1 MTASYNLE
9 LLYLHLQPNYNQFN
23 YSTMAKITK
32 EAALLYHSQGK
43 PGKIEV
49 VPTKPY
55 STQTDLSLAYS
66 PGVAEPCLE
75 IEKNPQDAYKYTA
88 KGNLVAVIS
97 NGTAVLGLGD
107 IGALSG
113 KPVMEGKG
121 LLFKIYAGI
130 DVFDIEVN
138 EKDPDKF
145 IEAVKAIAPTFG
157 GINLED
163 IKAPECFEIE
173 RRLKEELDIPV
184 MHDDQHGTAI
194 ISSAGLLNAL
204 EVAGKKIEEV
214 KIVVNGAGASAT
226 SCTKLYEAL
235 GARRENILMLDSKG
249 VITSDRENL
258 TEQKRYFATDRR
270 DVHTLAEAIKGADV
284 FLGLSKGNVL
294 TQDMVRSM
302 ADHPIVFA
310 LANPTPEI
318 SYEDAMAA
326 RPDVLMS
333 TGRSYYPNQ
342 INNVI
347 GFPYI
352 FRGALD
358 TQAKAINEAM
368 KIAAVHAIANLAKQ
382 PVPDVVNE
390 AYHVNNFTF
399 GPEYFIPKP
408 VDPRLITEVSCAVA
422 KAAME
427 SGVARK
433 DIEDWD
439 AYRLQLREL
448 MGYESKLTRQLY
460 DTARRNPQRVV
471 FAEGI
476 HPNMLKAAVEAKAEG
491 ICHPIILGNDEAIEK
506 LAKELDLSLEGIEI
520 VNLRHPD
527 EAPRRERYA
536 RILSEKRA
544 REGVT
549 YEEANDKMFERNYF
563 GMMMVETGEADA
575 FITGLY
581 TKYSNTIKVAKEVIG
596 IRPEYKHFGTMHILN
611 SKKGTYF
618 LADTLINRHP
628 NAETLIDIAKL
639 SKYTVRFFNHT
650 PVMAMLSY
658 SNFGADKEG
667 SPVSVHEA
675 VDYMQQNYPDL
686 AIDGEMQVNFAMNRE
701 MRDAKY
707 PFTRLKGKDVNT
719 LIFPNLSSA
728 NSAYKLLQAM
738 DTDAELIGPIQM
750 GLNKPIHFTDFE
762 SSVRDIV
769 NITAVAVI
777 DAIVDKKKAVK

>member
-1 MTASYNLE
+1 MV
-9 LLYLHLQPNYNQFN
+9 
-23 YSTMAKITK
+23 KITK

-107 IGALSG
+107 IGAMAG
-113 KPVMEGKG
+113 QPVMEGKG
-121 LLFKIYAGI
+121 LLFKIYGGI

-138 EKDPDKF
+138 EKDVDKF
-145 IEAVKAIAPTFG
+145 VEAVKAIAPTFG

-194 ISSAGLLNAL
+194 ISAAGLLNAL
-204 EVAGKKIEEV
+204 EVAGKKIEDV
-214 KIVVNGAGASAT
+214 KIVVNGAGAAAI

-235 GARRENILMLDSKG
+235 GATHENIIMLDSKG
-249 VITSDRENL
+249 VITSDREKL
-258 TEQKRYFATDRR
+258 DVTKRYFATDRR
-270 DVHTLAEAIKGADV
+270 DIHTLEEAIRGADV

-302 ADHPIVFA
+302 ADHPVVFA
-310 LANPTPEI
+310 LANPVPEI

-333 TGRSYYPNQ
+333 TGRSDYPNQ

-358 TQAKAINEAM
+358 VASTAINEEM
-368 KIAAVHAIANLAKQ
+368 KLAAVRAIASLAKQ

-390 AYHVNNFTF
+390 VYHVNNFTF

-408 VDPRLITEVSCAVA
+408 VDPRLITEVSMAVA

-433 DIEDWD
+433 HITDWE
-439 AYRLQLREL
+439 AYRQHLKEL
-448 MGYESKLTRQLY
+448 MGQESKLTRQLRE
-460 DTARRNPQRVV
+460 TARRNPQRVV

-491 ICHPIILGNDEAIEK
+491 ICHPILLGNDEAIGK
-506 LAKELDLSLEGIEI
+506 LAKELELNIDGIEI

-536 RILSEKRA
+536 RILCEKRA
-544 REGVT
+544 RQGANLQ
-549 YEEANDKMFERNYF
+549 EANDKMFERNYF

-596 IRPEYKHFGTMHILN
+596 IQPEHKHFGTMHILN

-618 LADTLINRHP
+618 VADTLINRHP
-628 NAETLIDIAKL
+628 DTETLIDIAKL
-639 SKYTVRFFNHT
+639 SKKTVEFFNHK
-650 PVMAMLSY
+650 PAIAMLSY
-658 SNFGADKEG
+658 SNFGADTEG
-667 SPVSVHEA
+667 SPAKVHDA
-675 VDYMQQNYPDL
+675 VAYMQEAYPEL
-686 AIDGEMQVNFAMNRE
+686 AIDGEMQVNFAMNTSL
-701 MRDAKY
+701 RDEKY
-707 PFTRLKGKDVNT
+707 PFTRLKGKEVNT

-728 NSAYKLLQAM
+728 NATYQFIQSM
-738 DTDAELIGPIQM
+738 SNETEVIGPIQM
-750 GLNKPIHFTDFE
+750 GLNKPIHFTDCE
-762 SSVRDIV
+762 ASVRDIV
-769 NITAVAVI
+769 NITAIAVI
-777 DAIVDKKKAVK
+777 DAIVEKKLRNN

>member
-1 MTASYNLE
+1 
-9 LLYLHLQPNYNQFN
+9 
-23 YSTMAKITK
+23 MAKITK
-32 EAALLYHSQGK
+32 EMALHYHEQGK

-49 VPTKPY
+49 VPTKPH

-75 IEKNPQDAYKYTA
+75 IEKNPQDAYRYTA

-107 IGALSG
+107 IGALAG

-121 LLFKIYAGI
+121 LLFKIYSGI

-138 EKDPDKF
+138 EKDPEKF
-145 IEAVKAIAPTFG
+145 IQAVKAIAPTFG

-204 EVAGKKIEEV
+204 EVAGKKIEDV
-214 KIVVNGAGASAT
+214 RIVNGAGASAV
-226 SCTKLYEAL
+226 SCTKLYVSL
-235 GARRENILMLDSKG
+235 GARLENIVMLDSKG
-249 VITSDRENL
+249 VISKDRTDLN
-258 TEQKRYFATDRR
+258 EQKRYFATSRTDI
-270 DVHTLAEAIKGADV
+270 HTLEEAIKGADV
-284 FLGLSKGNVL
+284 FLGLSRGNVL
-294 TQDMVRSM
+294 SKDMVRSM
-302 ADHPIVFA
+302 APSPIVFA
-310 LANPTPEI
+310 LANPVPEI
-318 SYEDAMAA
+318 SYEDAMDS
-326 RPDVLMS
+326 RPDVLMA
-333 TGRSYYPNQ
+333 TGRSDYPNQ

-358 TQAKAINEAM
+358 TGATAINEEM
-368 KIAAVHAIANLAKQ
+368 KLAAVRAIAGIAKQ

-390 AYHVNNFTF
+390 AYHVNNLTF
-399 GPEYFIPKP
+399 GPSYFIPKP
-408 VDPRLITEVSCAVA
+408 VDPRLITEVSMAAA
-422 KAAME
+422 KDAME

-433 DIEDWD
+433 PIENWD
-439 AYRLQLREL
+439 AYALHLKEL
-448 MGYESKLTRQLY
+448 MGYESKLTRQLR

-491 ICHPIILGNDEAIEK
+491 ICHPILLGNDERIEK

-520 VNLRHPD
+520 VNLRHD
-527 EAPRRERYA
+527 REAERRERYA
-536 RILSEKRA
+536 KILAEKKA
-544 REGVT
+544 REGYT
-549 YEEANDKMFERNYF
+549 FEEANDKMFERNYF

-575 FITGLY
+575 FITGVY

-596 IRPEYKHFGTMHILN
+596 IQPEYNHFGTMHIMN

-628 NAETLIDIAKL
+628 DTETMIDIARL
-639 SKYTVRFFNHT
+639 SEKTVRFFNHE
-650 PVMAMLSY
+650 PVIAMLSY
-658 SNFGADKEG
+658 SNFGTDTCG
-667 SPVSVHEA
+667 SPASIHKA
-675 VDYMQQNYPDL
+675 VEYMQENYPNL
-686 AIDGEMQVNFAMNRE
+686 PIDGEMQVNFAMNNE
-701 MRDAKY
+701 LRDRKY
-707 PFTRLKGKDVNT
+707 PFTRLQGKEVNT
-719 LIFPNLSSA
+719 LVFPNLSSA
-728 NSAYKLLQAM
+728 NAGYQLLQALNGDEIEM
-738 DTDAELIGPIQM
+738 IGPIQM

-777 DAIVDKKKAVK
+777 DAIVMKKKNQ

>member
-1 MTASYNLE
+1 MV
-9 LLYLHLQPNYNQFN
+9 
-23 YSTMAKITK
+23 KITK

-107 IGALSG
+107 IGAMAG

-121 LLFKIYAGI
+121 LLFKIYGGI

-145 IEAVKAIAPTFG
+145 VEAVKAIAPTFG

-194 ISSAGLLNAL
+194 ISSAGLINAL

-214 KIVVNGAGASAT
+214 KIVVNGAGAAAI
-226 SCTKLYEAL
+226 SCTKLYMTL
-235 GARRENILMLDSKG
+235 GARLENILMLDSKG

-258 TEQKRYFATDRR
+258 DASKRMFATDRR
-270 DVHTLAEAIKGADV
+270 DVHTLEEAVRGADV

-302 ADHPIVFA
+302 AKSPIVFA
-310 LANPTPEI
+310 LANPVPEI
-318 SYEDAMAA
+318 SYEDAMAS

-333 TGRSYYPNQ
+333 TGRSDYPNQ

-358 TQAKAINEAM
+358 VAATAINEEM
-368 KIAAVHAIANLAKQ
+368 KLAAVRAIAALAKK

-390 AYHVNNFTF
+390 TYKVNNLTF
-399 GPEYFIPKP
+399 GPDYFIPKP
-408 VDPRLITEVSCAVA
+408 VDPRLITEVSMAVA
-422 KAAME
+422 KAAIE

-433 DIEDWD
+433 TIDDWD
-439 AYRLQLREL
+439 AYSLHLKEL
-448 MGYESKLTRQLY
+448 MGYESKLTRQLIE
-460 DTARRNPQRVV
+460 TARTNPQRVV

-491 ICHPIILGNDEAIEK
+491 ICQPILLGNDEMI
-506 LAKELDLSLEGIEI
+506 AKKAAELELSLEGIEI
-520 VNLRHPD
+520 VNLRHD
-527 EAPRRERYA
+527 REAERRERYA
-536 RILSEKRA
+536 RILAEKKR
-544 REGVT
+544 REGYT
-549 YEEANDKMFERNYF
+549 FEEANDKMFERNYF

-596 IRPEYKHFGTMHILN
+596 IRPEFNHFGTMHILN
-611 SKKGTYF
+611 SKNGTYF

-628 NAETLIDIAKL
+628 DTATIIDVARL
-639 SKYTVRFFNHT
+639 TDHAVRFFNRE

-658 SNFGADKEG
+658 SNFGSDNCG
-667 SPVSVHEA
+667 SPATVHAA
-675 VDYMQQNYPDL
+675 VDHLHSNYPDM
-686 AIDGEMQVNFAMNRE
+686 IVDGEIQVNFAMNRE
-701 MRDAKY
+701 LRDRKY
-707 PFTRLKGKDVNT
+707 PFTRLFGRDVNT
-719 LIFPNLSSA
+719 LVFPNLSSA
-728 NSAYKLLQAM
+728 NATYQMLQAM
-738 DTDAELIGPIQM
+738 NGDDMEIIGPIQM

-777 DAIVDKKKAVK
+777 DAIVAKKICNNIACER

>member
-1 MTASYNLE
+1 
-9 LLYLHLQPNYNQFN
+9 
-23 YSTMAKITK
+23 MAKITK

-107 IGALSG
+107 IGAMAG

-121 LLFKIYAGI
+121 LLFKIYGGI

-138 EKDPDKF
+138 EKDPEKF

-194 ISSAGLLNAL
+194 ISAAGLLNAL
-204 EVAGKKIEEV
+204 EVAGKKIEDV
-214 KIVVNGAGASAT
+214 KIVVNGAGAAAI

-235 GARRENILMLDSKG
+235 GATHENIIMLDSKG
-249 VITSDRENL
+249 VITSDREKL
-258 TEQKRYFATDRR
+258 DATKRYFATDRR
-270 DVHTLAEAIKGADV
+270 DLHTLEEAIKDADV

-294 TQDMVRSM
+294 TQDMIRSM
-302 ADHPIVFA
+302 ANYPIVFA
-310 LANPTPEI
+310 LANPVPEI

-333 TGRSYYPNQ
+333 TGRSDYPNQ

-358 TQAKAINEAM
+358 VASTAINEEM
-368 KIAAVHAIANLAKQ
+368 KLAAVRAIANLAKQ

-390 AYHVNNFTF
+390 VYHVNNFTF
-399 GPEYFIPKP
+399 GPDYFIPKP
-408 VDPRLITEVSCAVA
+408 VDPRLITEVSMAVA
-422 KAAME
+422 KAAMD

-433 DIEDWD
+433 PITDWE
-439 AYRLQLREL
+439 AYRQHLKEL
-448 MGYESKLTRQLY
+448 MGQESKLTRQLY
-460 DTARRNPQRVV
+460 DTARRDPQRVV

-476 HPNMLKAAVEAKAEG
+476 HPTMLKAAVEAKSEG
-491 ICHPIILGNDEAIEK
+491 ICHPILLGNDEAIGK

-520 VNLRHPD
+520 VNLRHPN
-527 EAPRRERYA
+527 ESSRRERYA
-536 RILSEKRA
+536 RILAEKRA
-544 REGVT
+544 RQGANFQ
-549 YEEANDKMFERNYF
+549 EANDKMFERNYF

-596 IRPEYKHFGTMHILN
+596 IRPEFKHFGTMHILN

-628 NAETLIDIAKL
+628 NTDTLVDIAKL
-639 SKYTVRFFNHT
+639 SKTTVEFFNHT
-650 PVMAMLSY
+650 PVMAMVSY
-658 SNFGADKEG
+658 SNFGSDSEG
-667 SPVSVHEA
+667 SPAKVHEA
-675 VDYMQQNYPDL
+675 IDIMQQTYPDL
-686 AIDGEMQVNFAMNRE
+686 AIDGEMQVKFAMNNAA
-701 MRDAKY
+701 RDERY

-728 NSAYKLLQAM
+728 NATYQLIQSM
-738 DTDAELIGPIQM
+738 SETEVIGPIQM
-750 GLNKPIHFTDFE
+750 GLNKPIHFTDCE
-762 SSVRDIV
+762 ASVRDIV

-777 DAIVDKKKAVK
+777 DAIVEKKKKQ

>member
-1 MTASYNLE
+1 MV
-9 LLYLHLQPNYNQFN
+9 
-23 YSTMAKITK
+23 KITK

-75 IEKNPQDAYKYTA
+75 IEKNPEDAYKYTA

-130 DVFDIEVN
+130 DVFDIEIN

-145 IEAVKAIAPTFG
+145 VEAVKAIAPTFG

-204 EVAGKKIEEV
+204 EVAGKKIEDV

-333 TGRSYYPNQ
+333 TGRSDYPNQ

-358 TQAKAINEAM
+358 THARAINEEM
-368 KIAAVHAIANLAKQ
+368 KLAAVHAIADLAKQ

-399 GPEYFIPKP
+399 GPDYFIPKP

-422 KAAME
+422 RAAME

-433 DIEDWD
+433 NIEDWD
-439 AYRLQLREL
+439 AYKLQLREL
-448 MGYESKLTRQLY
+448 MGQESKLTRQLY

-491 ICHPIILGNDEAIEK
+491 ICHPIILGNDEAIKK
-506 LAKELDLSLEGIEI
+506 LAKQLDLSLEGIEI

-536 RILSEKRA
+536 RILAEKRA

-596 IRPEYKHFGTMHILN
+596 IQPCYSHFGTMHILN

-628 NAETLIDIAKL
+628 DAETLIDIARL
-639 SKYTVRFFNHT
+639 ADQTVRFFNHT

-658 SNFGADKEG
+658 SNFGADQEG
-667 SPVSVHEA
+667 SPVSVHQA
-675 VDYMQQNYPDL
+675 VDYMQQHYPDL
-686 AIDGEMQVNFAMNRE
+686 AIDGEMQVNFAMNRTL
-701 MRDAKY
+701 RDAKY

-728 NSAYKLLQAM
+728 NAGYKLLQAM
-738 DTDAELIGPIQM
+738 NTEMELIGPIQM

-777 DAIVDKKKAVK
+777 DAIVDKKKACQ

>member
-1 MTASYNLE
+1 MV
-9 LLYLHLQPNYNQFN
+9 
-23 YSTMAKITK
+23 KITK

-55 STQTDLSLAYS
+55 QTQRDLSLAYS

-75 IEKNPQDAYKYTA
+75 IQKSPETAYDYTA

-107 IGALSG
+107 IGAMSG

-163 IKAPECFEIE
+163 IKAPECFKIE
-173 RRLKEELDIPV
+173 QRLKEELDIPV

-194 ISSAGLLNAL
+194 ISSAGLINAL
-204 EVAGKKIEEV
+204 EVAGKKIEDV
-214 KIVVNGAGASAT
+214 KIVVNGAGASAV
-226 SCTKLYEAL
+226 SCTKLYVSL
-235 GARRENILMLDSKG
+235 GARLENIVMLDSKG
-249 VITSDRENL
+249 VISKQRTDLN
-258 TEQKRYFATDRR
+258 EQKKYFATDRT
-270 DVHTLAEAIKGADV
+270 DVHTLEEAIKGADV

-302 ADHPIVFA
+302 TDHPIVFA

-318 SYEDAMAA
+318 SYEDAMAS

-333 TGRSYYPNQ
+333 TGRSDYPNQ

-358 TQAKAINEAM
+358 TRATAINEEM
-368 KIAAVHAIANLAKQ
+368 KLAAVRAIAGLAKK

-390 AYHVNNFTF
+390 AYHVNNLTF

-408 VDPRLITEVSCAVA
+408 VDPRLITEVSMAVA

-433 DIEDWD
+433 QITDWE
-439 AYRLQLREL
+439 AYKNHLREL
-448 MGYESKLTRQLY
+448 MGQENKLTRQLY
-460 DTARRNPQRVV
+460 ETARRCPQRVV
-471 FAEGI
+471 FAEGT

-491 ICHPIILGNDEAIEK
+491 ICNPILLGNEERIAK
-506 LAKELDLSLEGIEI
+506 LAKELDLNLDGIEI
-520 VNLRHPD
+520 VNLRHD
-527 EAPRRERYA
+527 RETERRERYA
-536 RILSEKRA
+536 RILCEKRA
-544 REGVT
+544 REGANFA
-549 YEEANDKMFERNYF
+549 EANDKMFERNYF

-575 FITGLY
+575 FVTGLY

-596 IRPEYKHFGTMHILN
+596 IQPGYNHFGTMHILN

-618 LADTLINRHP
+618 IADTLINRHP
-628 NAETLIDIAKL
+628 DTDTLIDIAKL
-639 SKYTVRFFNHT
+639 SVKAVRFFNQE

-658 SNFGADKEG
+658 SNFGSDTEG
-667 SPVSVHEA
+667 SPAKVHEA
-675 VDYMQQNYPDL
+675 INYMHNEYPEL
-686 AIDGEMQVNFAMNRE
+686 AIDGEMQVKFALNNAL
-701 MRDAKY
+701 RDEKY
-707 PFTRLKGKDVNT
+707 PFTRLKGKEVNT
-719 LIFPNLSSA
+719 LVFPNLSSA
-728 NSAYKLLQAM
+728 NATYQLIQNMSE
-738 DTDAELIGPIQM
+738 TEVIGPIQM
-750 GLNKPIHFTDFE
+750 GLNKPIHFTDIE

-769 NITAVAVI
+769 NITAIACI
-777 DAIVDKKKAVK
+777 DAIVDKKKKQC

>member
-1 MTASYNLE
+1 MV
-9 LLYLHLQPNYNQFN
+9 
-23 YSTMAKITK
+23 KITK

-75 IEKNPQDAYKYTA
+75 IAKNPNDAYKYTA

-107 IGALSG
+107 IGAMAG

-121 LLFKIYAGI
+121 LLFKIYGGI

-138 EKDPDKF
+138 EKDVDKF
-145 IEAVKAIAPTFG
+145 VEAVKAIAPTFG

-184 MHDDQHGTAI
+184 MHDDQHGIAI

-204 EVAGKKIEEV
+204 EVAGKRIEDV
-214 KIVVNGAGASAT
+214 KIVVNGAGAAAI
-226 SCTKLYEAL
+226 SCTKLYCAL
-235 GARRENILMLDSKG
+235 GARKENIVMLDSKG
-249 VITSDRENL
+249 VITTDREGLNE
-258 TEQKRYFATDRR
+258 TKRFFATERR
-270 DVHTLAEAIKGADV
+270 DVHTLAEAMRGADV
-284 FLGLSKGNVL
+284 FLGLSKGNVVS
-294 TQDMVRSM
+294 QDMVRSM

-310 LANPTPEI
+310 LANPVPEI
-318 SYEDAMAA
+318 TYEDAIAS

-333 TGRSYYPNQ
+333 TGRSDYPNQ

-358 TQAKAINEAM
+358 VAATAINEEM
-368 KIAAVHAIANLAKQ
+368 KLAAVRAIADLAKQ

-390 AYHVNNFTF
+390 VYHVNNFTF
-399 GPEYFIPKP
+399 GPDYFIPKP
-408 VDPRLITEVSCAVA
+408 VDPRLITEVSMAVA
-422 KAAME
+422 RAAIE

-433 DIEDWD
+433 PITDWE
-439 AYRLQLREL
+439 AYRQHLKEL
-448 MGYESKLTRQLY
+448 MGQESKLTRQLY
-460 DTARRNPQRVV
+460 DTARRDPQRVV

-476 HPNMLKAAVEAKAEG
+476 HPTMLKAAVEAKAEG
-491 ICHPIILGNDEAIEK
+491 ICHPILLGNDEAICK
-506 LAKELDLSLEGIEI
+506 LAKELDLNLEGIEI
-520 VNLRHPD
+520 VNLRHPN
-527 EAPRRERYA
+527 EAARRERYA

-544 REGVT
+544 RQGANFQES
-549 YEEANDKMFERNYF
+549 NDKMFERNYF

-596 IRPEYKHFGTMHILN
+596 IQPGYKHFGTMHILN

-618 LADTLINRHP
+618 VADTLINRHP
-628 NAETLIDIAKL
+628 DTETLIDIAKL
-639 SKYTVRFFNHT
+639 SKTTVEFFNHT

-658 SNFGADKEG
+658 SNFGSDTEG
-667 SPVSVHEA
+667 SPAKVHEA
-675 VDYMQQNYPDL
+675 VDYMQREYPEL
-686 AIDGEMQVNFAMNRE
+686 AIDGEMQVNFAMNTQL
-701 MRDAKY
+701 RDEKY
-707 PFTRLKGKDVNT
+707 PFTRLKGKEVNT

-728 NSAYKLLQAM
+728 NATYQLIQSM
-738 DTDAELIGPIQM
+738 SETEVIGPIQM
-750 GLNKPIHFTDFE
+750 GLNKPIHFTDCE
-762 SSVRDIV
+762 ASVRDIV
-769 NITAVAVI
+769 NITAVAAI
-777 DAIVDKKKAVK
+777 DAIVYKKKRK